1 MFTSCNLQLTN
12 KAKLKR
18 RDLYNQFLVHVCYHF
33 GKFKLSSPKEVLERW
48 KTEVGIE
55 FLKALLLNASRWLN
69 PKRFFLISKT
79 FLSEIFKLSFAECW
93 MESRKNIM
101 KMCHEHTILI
111 FNFTQHSSGLFCV
124 SVCSV
129 LSNTNTSPSFI
140 FRVQDVA
147 FIASC
152 LYQMLEPLRDEH
164 KLRKPWCV
172 PI

>member
-1 MFTSCNLQLTN
+1 MFVITSGNSSCQVQKKFSRDEKQKLELSFWKRYSWTLQDDWIQN
-12 KAKLKR
+12 
-18 RDLYNQFLVHVCYHF
+18 D
-33 GKFKLSSPKEVLERW
+33 
-48 KTEVGIE
+48 
-55 FLKALLLNASRWLN
+55 
-69 PKRFFLISKT
+69 FFLISKT